1 MGLFDGKL
9 FDFNG
14 DGKEDPFEGF
24 MGLQMM
30 AGSREEAID
39 VTGDDT
45 FYFGN
50 DVDGLNDDEGLL

>member
-1 MGLFDGKL
+1 MSSNDMEKIIQLY
-9 FDFNG
+9 G
-14 DGKEDPFEGF
+14 DDVYRFCF
-24 MGLQMM
+24 HL